1 MEKDKVQELVQQL
14 DEYDTYDKENILI
27 DIFAAVL
34 EEKCNL
40 DTVI

>member
-27 DIFAAVL
+27 DIFVA
-34 EEKCNL
+34 K
-40 DTVI
+40 I